1 MNTRIF
7 NKIFLFLY
15 TKYSKQVIQ
24 SFLNQLQSI
33 QEVPKVK
40 DIIQKGINAM
50 QKSKTIKPIK
60 YNELLEILKT
70 NECIYI
76 IILYMNS

>member
-1 MNTRIF
+1 
-7 NKIFLFLY
+7 
-15 TKYSKQVIQ
+15 
-24 SFLNQLQSI
+24 
-33 QEVPKVK
+33 
-40 DIIQKGINAM
+40 M